1 MKLSK
6 RTSSHFILFIVLGL
20 VIGSLC
26 WELIERLISLSGR
39 TFSLALDPVG
49 FDAGVLQ
56 VWLKI
61 NPGSFLGAVFGFLLF
76 RRF

>member
-20 VIGSLC
+20 IIGSLC
-26 WELIERLISLSGR
+26 WELIERLVSLSG
-39 TFSLALDPVG
+39 TTIDLALDPVG

-61 NPGSFLGAVFGFLLF
+61 NPGSLLGAAFGFLLF